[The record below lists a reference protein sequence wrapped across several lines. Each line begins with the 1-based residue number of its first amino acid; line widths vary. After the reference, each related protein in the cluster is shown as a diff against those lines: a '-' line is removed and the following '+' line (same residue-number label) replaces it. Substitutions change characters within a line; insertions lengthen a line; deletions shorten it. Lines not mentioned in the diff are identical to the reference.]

1 MRSCSERS
9 SGDAIAAETY
19 PAADAANRA
28 FAMPTTASGVK
39 PNFVCGSSSGA
50 DAPNMFFLT
59 TPFIRGSSSRG
70 AGRLCVGTSGVSSS
84 RALQSGAGAR
94 SSVRDVGGD
103 DAGDEVF
110 GAEEQ
115 RWADRYGLLF
125 LLIVVSLILSA
136 ANTTWLKVVAIVL
149 QGGVV
154 LFAFLA
160 ARAGRHAWRL
170 AIVLVPVG
178 VIVGIAGRIGGGSQ
192 PAELVAAIVS
202 VVLPAAAI
210 VALARRIM
218 KEPFVSGR
226 SVLGLLS
233 VYLLIGMTFA
243 ATYVTIAVASEE
255 PFFAQA
261 EHAEPVDF
269 TYFSFV
275 TLATVGYGDFTAAN
289 PMPRMLAAI
298 EGLTGQLYL
307 VTVVAVAVSRV
318 RTRREPPPGG

>member
-1 MRSCSERS
+1 VGG
-9 SGDAIAAETY
+9 GDA
-19 PAADAANRA
+19 
-28 FAMPTTASGVK
+28 GVE
-39 PNFVCGSSSGA
+39 
-50 DAPNMFFLT
+50 
-59 TPFIRGSSSRG
+59 
-70 AGRLCVGTSGVSSS
+70 
-84 RALQSGAGAR
+84 
-94 SSVRDVGGD
+94 
-103 DAGDEVF
+103 EVF

-192 PAELVAAIVS
+192 PSELVAAIVS
-202 VVLPAAAI
+202 VVLPTAAI

>member
-1 MRSCSERS
+1 
-9 SGDAIAAETY
+9 
-19 PAADAANRA
+19 
-28 FAMPTTASGVK
+28 
-39 PNFVCGSSSGA
+39 
-50 DAPNMFFLT
+50 
-59 TPFIRGSSSRG
+59 
-70 AGRLCVGTSGVSSS
+70 
-84 RALQSGAGAR
+84 
-94 SSVRDVGGD
+94 
-103 DAGDEVF
+103 
-110 GAEEQ
+110 
-115 RWADRYGLLF
+115 
-125 LLIVVSLILSA
+125 
-136 ANTTWLKVVAIVL
+136 
-149 QGGVV
+149 
-154 LFAFLA
+154 
-160 ARAGRHAWRL
+160 
-170 AIVLVPVG
+170 
-178 VIVGIAGRIGGGSQ
+178 VIVGIAGQIGGGSQ

-243 ATYVTIAVASEE
+243 ATFVTIAVASGE
-255 PFFAQA
+255 PFFAQTK
-261 EHAEPVDF
+261 HAEPVDF

-289 PMPRMLAAI
+289 PLPRMLAAI